1 MSGGQRRAWGA
12 MAGVLAL
19 ALVAGGCGGGDD
31 GGDGGDAAG
40 SDEQVTLRFA
50 WWGSDE
56 RRELTEAAIAA
67 FEEQHPDID
76 VQGEYIEWSGY
87 WDRLATQVAAGDAP
101 DVITQEER
109 FLREYAGRGALL
121 DLSEYEDTID
131 MSQLDP
137 LVTGSGEVDGGL
149 YGLPT
154 GVNAYAVYANP
165 QLFAQAGVELP
176 DDTTWT
182 WDDYIRIANEITAAT
197 GGEVFGAMDYG
208 GNEAGF
214 KILAR
219 QHGQEMYDANG
230 ELAFE
235 PETLAQWWEYSLQLR
250 DGGGAPQATMSAEQQ
265 DTGSP
270 EQTLLGTNRAAMAWY
285 WSNTLAALSNASGN
299 ELVLLR
305 PPGEHERERTGNY
318 YKPAM
323 HYSVSAR
330 TEHPEEAAML
340 VDFLLNDPAAI
351 DAIRSDRGLPAN
363 LEQRERI
370 LQDLD
375 EYQVAEAEYLAEIQE
390 DVVDAP
396 PAPPI
401 GAGQVVDIIKRLNIE
416 VLFDRLSPDEAA
428 EQFISEVEAA
438 TG

>member
-1 MSGGQRRAWGA
+1 MNGRYRK
-12 MAGVLAL
+12 AGVSLAGTVAL
-19 ALVAGGCGGGDD
+19 ALVAGACGGGDD
-31 GGDGGDAAG
+31 GGDGAAAG
-40 SDEQVTLRFA
+40 SDEQVQLRFA
-50 WWGSDE
+50 WWGSDQ
-56 RRELTEAAIAA
+56 RNELTEAAIAA
-67 FEEQHPDID
+67 FEEQHPNID

-87 WDRLATQVAAGDAP
+87 WDRLATQTAAGDAP
-101 DVITQEER
+101 DVMSQEER
-109 FLREYAGRGALL
+109 FLREYASRGALL
-121 DLSEYEDTID
+121 DLSEHEDIID

-137 LVTGSGEVDGGL
+137 LVTGSGEIDGGL

-154 GVNAYAVYANP
+154 GVNAYVVYANP

-182 WDDYIRIANEITAAT
+182 WDDYIRIAGEITAAT
-197 GGEVFGAMDYG
+197 GGEVYGAMDYG

-219 QHGQEMYDANG
+219 QHGEEMYDQDG
-230 ELAFE
+230 ELGFDA
-235 PETLAQWWEYSLQLR
+235 ETLAQWWEYSLQLR
-250 DGGGAPQATMSAEQQ
+250 DSGGAPQATLSAEQQ

-285 WSNTLAALSNASGN
+285 WSNTLAALSTASGS
-299 ELVLLR
+299 ELMLLR
-305 PPGEHERERTGNY
+305 PPGEHERERTGNF

-340 VDFLLNDPAAI
+340 VDFLLNDPAAV
-351 DAIRSDRGLPAN
+351 DAILSDRGLPAN

-370 LQDLD
+370 LGDLD
-375 EYQVAEAEYLAEIQE
+375 EHQVAEAEYLAEIQE

-396 PAPPI
+396 PAPPV